1 MDTGRLQESSREI
14 HRRDS
19 WHGIQPDGILDI
31 DVVFTQPANV
41 CGLHLLPNS
50 IGTAD
55 DLCPVTQERG
65 HHPDVPAVSG
75 HRWRGIHKDAVIS
88 HWKTTLFSQINLVD
102 AFGRCVTII
111 V

>member
-1 MDTGRLQESSREI
+1 MGAGRLQESSREI
-14 HRRDS
+14 HSRDR
-19 WHGIQPDGILDI
+19 WHGIQPDGIFDI
-31 DVVFTQPANV
+31 DVVFSKPANV
-41 CGLHLLPNS
+41 RRLHLLPDS
-50 IGTAD
+50 ISTAD

-75 HRWRGIHKDAVIS
+75 HRWRGIHKDTVIS

-102 AFGRCVTII
+102 AFGIRVTII